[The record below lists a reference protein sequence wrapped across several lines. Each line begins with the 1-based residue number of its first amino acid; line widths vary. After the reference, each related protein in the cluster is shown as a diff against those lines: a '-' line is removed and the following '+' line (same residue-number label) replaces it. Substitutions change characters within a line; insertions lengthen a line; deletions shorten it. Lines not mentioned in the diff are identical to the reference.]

1 MRHTKETQV
10 KVGKDGLVGEVIRI
24 DNDKATI
31 QVYEETGTFTCIY
44 KIWSIC

>member
-1 MRHTKETQV
+1 MQV

-31 QVYEETGTFTCIY
+31 QVYEETGTFAYPHKTKLVC
-44 KIWSIC
+44 

>member
-1 MRHTKETQV
+1 MRPTKETQV

-31 QVYEETGTFTCIY
+31 QVYEETGTLTCIY